1 MSIVR
6 VPFSLTSGGLGGYV
20 PAGAIWL
27 DGSADYLSWTPSGA
41 ADSDT
46 IWTASAWV
54 KRAGLG
60 SLQRVFVAGDVA
72 TGNNYDAI
80 YFNANDKLNWQLYRS
95 GVLQGQYTTTAV
107 FRDTSAWMH
116 VHVTRSGATVT
127 ISVNGEA
134 ITAFDTSTAPDPGDQ
149 SMFMQSGEPTTIS
162 YQPWGGTNRYNG
174 YIAEAIMLDGTA
186 SAVSNFGETDTNGN
200 WVPIDPSGLTFG
212 TNGFWLDFADSADL
226 GKPNGDTAS
235 EPSASG
241 DWTGTNIA
249 SFSFADGKITQS
261 TTNDIMIYSSQT
273 FAGDFEIEFIPN
285 NATSDTV
292 TFGVCE
298 SAETG
303 NLNQSSSSGY
313 AAGVTNGTWFSLW
326 GDKAYIKSGG
336 SLVDDASGGFSWS
349 AGDKIK
355 LKRSSGTITVY
366 KNGSLAHTFS
376 QTNSNTMMMLRGG
389 GNQGGVGYVTSEV
402 QWADNGTLGNR
413 FFLTSMSSANAT
425 NDNPADDATNGYGNF
440 MLWNPLEPGTKPT
453 FSNGNTTES
462 HSASDVPAFGNWV
475 FSDGLWQI
483 ELTADVFTAGD
494 WIGVCNE
501 DFAQGTDIAGSSDT
515 WVYKPSTGYK
525 SNGTGDPGTAYG
537 SGASATDRINI
548 ALDMDQGDGSNKIW
562 IGVNGT
568 WENSGDPAAGTGAMY
583 SNLPAR
589 VKLVQG
595 SRSSSAGTFTINLS
609 LTDALETGFKQP
621 VTYSLPA
628 PTVTDPSTAFNTVL
642 YEGNGTAVG
651 SGGNAIT
658 GVGFQPDF
666 VWIKNRDAADE
677 HMLYDAVRGA
687 TKDLNSDGSGKEAT
701 DTEGLSTFDS
711 DGFTVGSNVAVNTNA
726 ESYVAWC
733 MKAGGSGS
741 SNTDGSI
748 TSTVSVAAHGGFSIG
763 TFTGN
768 ATDNATVGHGLTIG
782 APNMLILKNTTT
794 DGWSWRVYHDGIGT
808 PETNLIILDTTA
820 AASAR
825 STALSD
831 VAPGASVFTLGTDTG
846 TNGSGDTMLFY
857 AFARTPGLI
866 GIGSYTGN
874 GSTDGP
880 YVVVDDGG
888 SGGFRP
894 AWVMI
899 KRADAGSENWSIL
912 DNQRDPYNVA
922 DAPLFPNAAVAESA
936 VTWSA
941 DFTANGF
948 KVRSATT
955 DNNTSGGTYIY
966 LAFAEYPFGGEG
978 VAQAKAR

>member
-6 VPFSLTSGGLGGYV
+6 VPFSLTGGGAAGYV
-20 PAGAIWL
+20 IEGSGL
-27 DGSADYLSWTPSGA
+27 FDGSSDYLSWTPSGA

-72 TGNNYDAI
+72 TGNNFDAI
-80 YFNANDKLNWQLYRS
+80 YFDANDKLNWQLYRS
-95 GVLQGQYTTTAV
+95 GLLQGQYTTTAV

-134 ITAFDTSTAPDPGDQ
+134 ITAFDTSTAPDAGDQ

-186 SAVSNFGETDTNGN
+186 SAVSNFGKTDTNGN

-226 GKPNGDTAS
+226 GNDVSGNG
-235 EPSASG
+235 
-241 DWTGTNIA
+241 
-249 SFSFADGKITQS
+249 
-261 TTNDIMIYSSQT
+261 NDFT
-273 FAGDFEIEFIPN
+273 P
-285 NATSDTV
+285 
-292 TFGVCE
+292 
-298 SAETG
+298 
-303 NLNQSSSSGY
+303 
-313 AAGVTNGTWFSLW
+313 
-326 GDKAYIKSGG
+326 
-336 SLVDDASGGFSWS
+336 
-349 AGDKIK
+349 
-355 LKRSSGTITVY
+355 
-366 KNGSLAHTFS
+366 
-376 QTNSNTMMMLRGG
+376 
-389 GNQGGVGYVTSEV
+389 
-402 QWADNGTLGNR
+402 
-413 FFLTSMSSANAT
+413 TSMSSANAT
-425 NDNPADDATNGYGNF
+425 NDNPADDAANGYGNF

-501 DFAQGTDIAGSSDT
+501 DFAQGTDIAVSSDT

-628 PTVTDPSTAFNTVL
+628 PTPAASATP
-642 YEGNGTAVG
+642 
-651 SGGNAIT
+651 IT
-658 GVGFQPDF
+658 G
-666 VWIKNRDAADE
+666 
-677 HMLYDAVRGA
+677 
-687 TKDLNSDGSGKEAT
+687 S
-701 DTEGLSTFDS
+701 
-711 DGFTVGSNVAVNTNA
+711 
-726 ESYVAWC
+726 
-733 MKAGGSGS
+733 
-741 SNTDGSI
+741 
-748 TSTVSVAAHGGFSIG
+748 
-763 TFTGN
+763 FTGN
-768 ATDNATVGHGLTIG
+768 ANA
-782 APNMLILKNTTT
+782 
-794 DGWSWRVYHDGIGT
+794 
-808 PETNLIILDTTA
+808 
-820 AASAR
+820 
-825 STALSD
+825 
-831 VAPGASVFTLGTDTG
+831 
-846 TNGSGDTMLFY
+846 
-857 AFARTPGLI
+857 
-866 GIGSYTGN
+866 
-874 GSTDGP
+874 DGP
-880 YVVVDDGG
+880 VVWLGYTPDTSETSTINSNTITWGTHALPTAGG
-888 SGGFRP
+888 MKIITSS
-894 AWVMI
+894 ASYNT
-899 KRADAGSENWSIL
+899 AGSNTYSI
-912 DNQRDPYNVA
+912 
-922 DAPLFPNAAVAESA
+922 AVEH
-936 VTWSA
+936 
-941 DFTANGF
+941 
-948 KVRSATT
+948 
-955 DNNTSGGTYIY
+955 
-966 LAFAEYPFGGEG
+966 PFGGEG
-978 VAQAKAR
+978 ISQARAR